1 MPLGGFI
8 HIFLNPIFQQGKIQR
23 PYNFVEQSS
32 LFTLNVGGAAVPV
45 YLRFAVPLQ
54 CMLTRVLR
62 LLVIIVEKVLVMQLV
77 SLTHTHDSVVCCAEG
92 LVYCRRTL

>member
-32 LFTLNVGGAAVPV
+32 LFTLNVGGARV
-45 YLRFAVPLQ
+45 FAVCGAIAVYVDQ
-54 CMLTRVLR
+54 SVE
-62 LLVIIVEKVLVMQLV
+62 VIGDNCGEGVGNATCIA
-77 SLTHTHDSVVCCAEG
+77 DSHP
-92 LVYCRRTL
+92 